1 MDRMFEQI
9 DGWTDV
15 MACQTKDSLSSI
27 FIRQK
32 HTISRLQ
39 SECKEKDNQLRTL
52 TLTSIKSYP
61 EVSGCNVRIRRS
73 KCL

>member
-1 MDRMFEQI
+1 MDGLMQMI
-9 DGWTDV
+9 
-15 MACQTKDSLSSI
+15 CQTKGPLSSI

-32 HTISRLQ
+32 NSISRLQ
-39 SECKEKDNQLRTL
+39 SECKEKDAQLRTL

-61 EVSGCNVRIRRS
+61 EVSGHNVRITRS